1 MGVIIWRTIIWRTK
15 SFSRRVPSLHTPS
28 TCLWNAVAA
37 VERESAAFN
46 GVYVPLSFFLNVDG
60 APTLTFNQLGC
71 SQWGLR
77 HVRNVDLYGQWSQ
90 CSEHERADCNI
101 LGRSQRPRTG
111 AGNHPRIVAWTRT
124 VSAANGHGTHPNQ
137 HPDWPYRRG
146 ALVPGP
152 CTAFPSQAPADL
164 ELWALRT
171 SETYLTPRTKAHRL
185 GGWVWHW

>member
-1 MGVIIWRTIIWRTK
+1 MRLLLLFEWDRDFEEVLVFNVSVVVKARAYMYLSSVFRSSRIDSDLDSCRQLFISLKFWRTIIWRTK

-46 GVYVPLSFFLNVDG
+46 GVYVPLSFFWNVDG

-101 LGRSQRPRTG
+101 LGRSQRPR
-111 AGNHPRIVAWTRT
+111 RCMSI
-124 VSAANGHGTHPNQ
+124 
-137 HPDWPYRRG
+137 Y
-146 ALVPGP
+146 L
-152 CTAFPSQAPADL
+152 L
-164 ELWALRT
+164 
-171 SETYLTPRTKAHRL
+171 LTPRVTPRVYTPSCPPHPM
-185 GGWVWHW
+185 WYM